1 MSSLPRIKTSQDWNN
16 FIAANPQ
23 LDGNLLLAMRNQ
35 CYADI
40 EAIRKR
46 PLIVYATKFLDALPN
61 TPNFIDISDVDGFTD
76 LVQSTNGS
84 EEIDV
89 LLHSPGGR
97 PDATERIVHI
107 LRNKFKKV
115 HFLIPHSA
123 YSAATMLALSGD
135 SITLHPS
142 ATLGPIDPQINGTPA
157 RSIKR
162 GFEKVKEI
170 IKQEGPEALPAY
182 IPLIEKYSLDL
193 LELCEDSEKLSK
205 DLVSE
210 WIRIFML
217 KETEVY
223 ENQIDDAV
231 DFFSD
236 YDKHLLHSRPLIIS
250 KLNKFKLNIEQADN
264 DLSQLLWES
273 YIHLN
278 GFFGLSAFVKLYESR
293 HGVSWGKQ
301 FQQLL
306 IPQQGQLPRP
316 A

>member
-1 MSSLPRIKTSQDWNN
+1 MSSLPRIRTSQDWNN

-23 LDGNLLLAMRNQ
+23 LDGNMLLAMRNQ

-40 EAIRKR
+40 EALRKR

-107 LRNKFKKV
+107 LRNKFKRV

-217 KETEVY
+217 RESEAY
-223 ENQIDDAV
+223 ENQIEEAV

-264 DLSQLLWES
+264 NLSQLLWES

-306 IPQQGQLPRP
+306 IPQQGQLPRQ

>member
-16 FIAANPQ
+16 FIASNPQ
-23 LDGNLLLAMRNQ
+23 LNGNVLLTMRNQ

-40 EAIRKR
+40 EALRGR
-46 PLIVYATKFLDALPN
+46 PLIIYATKFLDALPN
-61 TPNFIDISDVDGFTD
+61 TPNFIDISDIDGFTD
-76 LVQSTNGS
+76 LVQSINDS

-97 PDATERIVHI
+97 PDATERIVHV

-162 GFEKVKEI
+162 GFEKVKDV

-205 DLVSE
+205 NLVSE
-210 WIRIFML
+210 WIKNFML
-217 KETEVY
+217 KGTEVY
-223 ENQIDDAV
+223 DNQIKDAV
-231 DFFSD
+231 DFFSN
-236 YDKHLLHSRPLIIS
+236 YDEHLLHSRPLIIS
-250 KLNKFKLNIEQADN
+250 KLDCFKLNIKQADSA
-264 DLSQLLWES
+264 LSQLIWEA
-273 YIHLN
+273 YIHIN
-278 GFFGLSAFVKLYESR
+278 GFFGLTQFVKLYESR
-293 HGVSWGKQ
+293 LGVYWGKQ
-301 FQQLL
+301 FQQHI
-306 IPQQGQLPRP
+306 IPQQGQLPKP
-316 A
+316 V